1 MTDRKI
7 GTFLSGGLDSSLI
20 TALVNRYNP
29 YTVNT
34 YSVGMGGATDFK
46 FAAKVAEH
54 LQTNH
59 HEVVFTADEGMLYML
74 RHGLSDLIHD
84 PSERDMDRDRG
95 VGTSH
100 LCAGDV

>member
-34 YSVGMGGATDFK
+34 YSVGMAGATDFK
-46 FAAKVAEH
+46 FAAKVARH
-54 LQTNH
+54 LNTNH
-59 HEVVFTADEGMLYML
+59 HEVVFSPEQGM
-74 RHGLSDLIHD
+74 RRSLSVSNQCIIRNLKI
-84 PSERDMDRDRG
+84 G
-95 VGTSH
+95 FT
-100 LCAGDV
+100 